1 MYRKYPTPFI
11 SGCLVVQTAIRYY
24 YNIVM
29 EYIKSADH
37 TRIFTITELT
47 TAIKDLLEGSFGP
60 LTLKGEISNYRPS
73 STGHLYFTLK
83 DENAAIS
90 AVMFK
95 NNIRSL
101 AFTPKDGILVQA
113 TGRLSVYPQRGSYQ
127 IIIETMSIAGEGA
140 ILQMLE
146 ERKRRLA
153 AEGLFNTERKKTLPP
168 FPHTIGVITSPT
180 GAALRDI
187 LQITRRRSRNISV
200 VILPCAVQGE
210 HAGKGIAAMLRAA
223 NKYDIADVL
232 IVGRGGGSLEDLL
245 PFSDESVV
253 RAIAESNIPVVSAVG
268 HEIDWA
274 LSDFAAD
281 IRAPTPS
288 AAAELVT
295 PLQEQL
301 QDDIH
306 GMADVLY
313 RTIRSKIDA
322 VRTQLKLFA
331 PESLELRFRSIEQPR
346 LLRFDSA
353 KEELFSAMQQKIQ
366 QLHQRTENA
375 KRDLQ
380 ASNPKTIL
388 QRGYAVVTNAQTG
401 CVIRSWQDVH
411 TGSTITIQPATGIIT
426 GTVTAAISDNR
437 ENQT

>member
-1 MYRKYPTPFI
+1 M
-11 SGCLVVQTAIRYY
+11 
-24 YNIVM
+24 
-29 EYIKSADH
+29 D
-37 TRIFTITELT
+37 
-47 TAIKDLLEGSFGP
+47 
-60 LTLKGEISNYRPS
+60 
-73 STGHLYFTLK
+73 
-83 DENAAIS
+83 NA
-90 AVMFK
+90 V
-95 NNIRSL
+95 
-101 AFTPKDGILVQA
+101 
-113 TGRLSVYPQRGSYQ
+113 
-127 IIIETMSIAGEGA
+127 
-140 ILQMLE
+140 
-146 ERKRRLA
+146 
-153 AEGLFNTERKKTLPP
+153 
-168 FPHTIGVITSPT
+168 
-180 GAALRDI
+180 
-187 LQITRRRSRNISV
+187 
-200 VILPCAVQGE
+200 
-210 HAGKGIAAMLRAA
+210 
-223 NKYDIADVL
+223 
-232 IVGRGGGSLEDLL
+232 
-245 PFSDESVV
+245 
-253 RAIAESNIPVVSAVG
+253 
-268 HEIDWA
+268 